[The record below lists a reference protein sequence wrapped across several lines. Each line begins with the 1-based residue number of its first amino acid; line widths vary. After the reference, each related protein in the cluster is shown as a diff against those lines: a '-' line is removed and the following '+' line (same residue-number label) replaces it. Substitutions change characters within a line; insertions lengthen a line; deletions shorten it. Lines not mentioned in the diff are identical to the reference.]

1 MLPGTLVEDR
11 SNSPTPPPILTS
23 RPEAG
28 GGDNTRL
35 KRELSP
41 AQVNDFLYQLQDVDL
56 ADIGR
61 TAYDLVIIDYSSDG
75 GEDGEFSREQI
86 GALRNSTGGP
96 KIVLAYMSIGEAEDY
111 RFYWRRE
118 WQERRPPWLAEEN
131 PSWPG
136 NYKVQYWQSDWQSI
150 IFQYADRLLDAG
162 FEGVYL
168 DIIDAYEYFAE
179 RGRSTAAQEMADFVA
194 AIASYFRSRDP
205 DFYIF
210 PQNAPEL
217 AHLVTGYLDYVD
229 GIDQEDL
236 YYGYSEEGQLTP
248 RQITAELEGS
258 LDLFRTDG
266 KLVLTVHYTD
276 ASGQVDYAYA
286 KARSKGYVP
295 FATVRGLNRLTVN
308 SGYQPD

>member
-1 MLPGTLVEDR
+1 MSL
-11 SNSPTPPPILTS
+11 
-23 RPEAG
+23 
-28 GGDNTRL
+28 
-35 KRELSP
+35 

-61 TAYDLVIIDYSSDG
+61 TAYDLVIIDYSSTG
-75 GEDGEFSREQI
+75 GEHGEFNRAQI
-86 GALRNSTGGP
+86 DALRNSTGGP

-118 WQERRPPWLAEEN
+118 WEERRPPWLAEEN

-136 NYKVQYWQSDWQSI
+136 NHKVQYWQSDWQSI

-162 FEGVYL
+162 FDGAYL

-217 AHLVTGYLDYVD
+217 ANLVTGYLDYVD
-229 GIDQEDL
+229 GIGQEDL
-236 YYGYSEEGQLTP
+236 YYSYSGEGQLTP
-248 RQITAELEGS
+248 RQITSELEGY

-276 ASGQVDYAYA
+276 APGQVDYAYA
-286 KARSKGYVP
+286 KSRSKGYVP
-295 FATVRGLNRLTVN
+295 FSTVRDLDRLTVN
-308 SGYQPD
+308 SGHQPD